1 MDELYEV
8 LSALYEIDDN
18 FKNIV
23 YVIDKLEKRAEGKE
37 QTMILSMMAYY
48 MTHVEQ
54 DLQECVKRVDK
65 CHLRMRK
72 EIKEKYSR
80 ND

>member
-8 LSALYEIDDN
+8 LSVLYEIDDN
-18 FKNIV
+18 FKNII
-23 YVIDKLEKRAEGKE
+23 YVMDKLENLGEEKE
-37 QTMILSMMAYY
+37 MTMILSMLAYY

>member
-8 LSALYEIDDN
+8 LSALYEVDDN

-23 YVIDKLEKRAEGKE
+23 YVIDKLEKQPEEKE
-37 QTMILSMMAYY
+37 QTMILSMVAYY
-48 MTHVEQ
+48 IMHVEQ
-54 DLQECVKRVDK
+54 DLQECVNRLDK
-65 CHLRMRK
+65 CYLKVKR
-72 EIKEKYSR
+72 EIKEKYSC

>member
-8 LSALYEIDDN
+8 LSVLYEIADN
-18 FKNIV
+18 FKNII
-23 YVIDKLEKRAEGKE
+23 YVMDKLENLGEEKE
-37 QTMILSMMAYY
+37 MTMILSMLAYY